1 LQVGA
6 MTEVDWAAVRI
17 DYEGRALTLV
27 QIEAK
32 YGVTRH
38 EINKHRR
45 DEGWTPRRDTVATRQ
60 EIMARVYR
68 ILDKQT
74 RKMEAALDKEASVY
88 GMNDLASVTRTL
100 EKLIALN
107 KSETRRK
114 NNPPESA
121 VMKRLREKLADRIEQ
136 LNQG

>member
-1 LQVGA
+1 MA
-6 MTEVDWAAVRI
+6 DWAAVKV
-17 DYEGRALTLV
+17 DYEARELTLAE
-27 QIEAK
+27 IELK
-32 YGVTRH
+32 HGVTKAQIGTQKRLG
-38 EINKHRR
+38 
-45 DEGWTPRRDTVATRQ
+45 GWVPRRDTVATRQ
-60 EIMARVYR
+60 EIMTRVYR

-74 RKMEAALDKEASVY
+74 RKMEAALDKGEDVY

-107 KSETRRK
+107 KAETRRK

-121 VMKRLREKLADRIEQ
+121 VMKALREKLADRIEQ